1 MKKRILL
8 AIVILVSITNV
19 FSQKKL
25 ELGKV
30 TIEELKEKRHPID
43 TSAVAAVIFQVGKTT
58 FQFSENQGFELVTEI
73 DTKIK
78 IYKKEG
84 YGNATHAYSY
94 YSGGTNS
101 ETVTFSK
108 AITYNLID
116 GKIEK
121 VKLKSDGEF
130 NEIQSKNWSRKK
142 ITLPD
147 VKVGSILEY
156 KVIIR
161 SPYFSTLPEWYFQK
175 DIPVNYSEFTACIP
189 EYYFYNARNKG
200 FIFPKVTVEK
210 ERRSIS
216 YSDKSRSG
224 GNTFSYGQTNTQI
237 SYKKIDYEETQT
249 KYVAENVPA
258 IKDEVYVNNID
269 NYTASILHELSGK
282 RMPNSNYENF
292 ATDWEGV
299 VKKIYDADD
308 FGIEVNKTGYF
319 EDDIDIIL
327 KGLTTSDEKID
338 AIFTFV
344 KSRMNWNK
352 SNSYY
357 CDEGV
362 RKAYKDKIGNV
373 AEINLMLISMLR
385 YAGLDANPVLVSTR
399 SNGITIF
406 PSRTAF
412 NYVIA
417 GVESNNSILLLDAT
431 NKNALPNILPFNAL
445 NWIGR
450 IIRKDGTSS
459 EVDLMPKGNSKDVI
473 NLVASIDNDGKLT
486 GKIRENYFD
495 YNAFAFRERYNA
507 TNKESYLEQLEKKY
521 PGIEIGE
528 YEVLN
533 KTDLSKPIVENY
545 SFTHNNAVEI
555 IGDKMYVSPM
565 FFFAE
570 TKNIFTQE
578 KREYPIDFIFPHQDK
593 YNVSFTIPEGYVVE
607 TIPQSK
613 SIAMIEGIG
622 SFKYLISNNGNQ
634 FQIVYSVD
642 INQAI
647 VSSEYY
653 DVLKNFFKEIVD
665 RHSEKIVLKK
675 L

>member
-1 MKKRILL
+1 MKNHKLLILL
-8 AIVILVSITNV
+8 ILTSVYSG

-30 TIEELKEKRHPID
+30 TIEELKEKMHPID
-43 TSAVAAVIFQVGKTT
+43 TSAVAAVVFQVGKTY
-58 FQFSENQGFELVTEI
+58 FEYSGVYGFGMITEI
-73 DTKIK
+73 DTKLK
-78 IYKKEG
+78 IYKKA
-84 YGNATHAYSY
+84 GNRYATQSYSY

-108 AITYNLID
+108 AITYNLVD

-121 VKLKSDGEF
+121 MKLKSDGEF
-130 NEIQSKNWSRKK
+130 NEIKSKNWSQKK

-175 DIPVNYSEFTACIP
+175 DIPVNYSEYTACIP

-210 ERRSIS
+210 ERKSIS

-224 GNTFSYGQTNTQI
+224 GNSFGNGQTRTQI
-237 SYKKIDYEETQT
+237 SYKKLDYEETQT
-249 KYVAENVPA
+249 KYISENVPA
-258 IKDEVYVNNID
+258 IKDEVCVNNID

-282 RMPNSNYENF
+282 RMPYSNYENF

-308 FGIEVNKTGYF
+308 FGVEVNKTGYF

-327 KGLTTSDEKID
+327 KGLTTSDEKIE

-352 SNSYY
+352 NNSYY

-362 RKAYKDKIGNV
+362 RKAYKDKTGNV
-373 AEINLMLISMLR
+373 AEINLMLVSMLR
-385 YAGLDANPVLVSTR
+385 YAGLDVNPVLLSTR

-412 NYVIA
+412 NYVVA

-431 NKNALPNILPFNAL
+431 NKNALPDILPFNAL
-445 NWIGR
+445 NWVGR
-450 IIRKDGTSS
+450 IIRKNGTSA
-459 EVDLMPKGNSKDVI
+459 EIDLMPKGNSKDVI
-473 NLVASIDNDGKLT
+473 NLVASIDVDGKMT
-486 GKIRENYFD
+486 GKVRENHFD
-495 YNAFAFRERYNA
+495 YNAFGFREKYSA
-507 TNKESYLEQLEKKY
+507 TNKESYLELLEKRY

-533 KTDLSKPIVENY
+533 KSDLAKPIVENY
-545 SFTHNNAVEI
+545 TFTHSNAIEI
-555 IGDKMYVSPM
+555 IGDKMYISPM

-578 KREYPIDFIFPHQDK
+578 KREYPIDFVFPHLDK

-613 SIAMIEGIG
+613 SVAMIEGIG

-634 FQIVYSVD
+634 FQIVFTMD

-647 VSSEYY
+647 VGSEYY

-675 L
+675 I

>member
-1 MKKRILL
+1 MKKHKLL
-8 AIVILVSITNV
+8 ILVFLTSVYTG

-58 FQFSENQGFELVTEI
+58 FQYSENQGFGLVTEI

-84 YGNATHAYSY
+84 YSNATQACSY
-94 YSGGTNS
+94 YTGGNNS

-108 AITYNLID
+108 AITYTLID

-130 NEIQSKNWSRKK
+130 NEIKSKNWSQKK

-189 EYYFYNARNKG
+189 EYYVYNARNKG
-200 FIFPKVTVEK
+200 FVFPKVTVEK
-210 ERRSIS
+210 QGRSITFT
-216 YSDKSRSG
+216 DKSRSG
-224 GNTFSYGQTNTQI
+224 GNSINTSHMSTQI
-237 SYKKIDYEETQT
+237 SYDKLDYEETQT

-269 NYTASILHELSGK
+269 NYTSSIIHELSGK
-282 RMPNSNYENF
+282 RMPQSSYENF

-299 VKKIYDADD
+299 VKKIYESDD
-308 FGIEVNKTGYF
+308 FGLEVNKTGYF
-319 EDDIDIIL
+319 EDDVDIIL
-327 KGLTTSDEKID
+327 KGLTTSDEKIA
-338 AIFTFV
+338 AIFMFV

-352 SNSYY
+352 NNSYY

-362 RKAYKDKIGNV
+362 RKAYKEKTGNV

-385 YAGLDANPVLVSTR
+385 YAGLDVNPVLVSTR

-412 NYVIA
+412 NYVVA
-417 GVESNNSILLLDAT
+417 GVENGNSILLLDAT

-445 NWIGR
+445 NWVGR
-450 IIRKDGTSS
+450 IIRKNGTSA

-473 NLVASIDNDGKLT
+473 NLVASIDSEGKMS

-495 YNAFAFRERYNA
+495 YNAFAFREKYNA
-507 TNKESYLEQLEKKY
+507 TNKENYLEQLEKKY

-555 IGDKMYVSPM
+555 IGNKMYISPM

-578 KREYPIDFIFPHQDK
+578 KRDYPIDFIYPHQDK
-593 YNVSFTIPEGYVVE
+593 CNVSFTIPEGYALE

-613 SIAMIEGIG
+613 SVAMVDEIG

-634 FQIVYSVD
+634 FQIVYTLD

-647 VSSEYY
+647 VGSEYY

>member
-1 MKKRILL
+1 MKNHKLLILL
-8 AIVILVSITNV
+8 ILTSVYTG

-30 TIEELKEKRHPID
+30 TVDELKEKVHPID
-43 TSAVAAVIFQVGKTT
+43 TSAVAAVLFQVGRTY
-58 FQFSENQGFELVTEI
+58 FEYSDINGFGLVTEI
-73 DTKIK
+73 ETKIK

-84 YGNATHAYSY
+84 YGNANQSYSY
-94 YSGGTNS
+94 FIGGS
-101 ETVTFSK
+101 PAEIVTFSK
-108 AITYNLID
+108 AMTYNLVD

-121 VKLKSDGEF
+121 AKLKSDGEF
-130 NEIQSKNWSRKK
+130 IEKKSKNWSQKK

-147 VKVGSILEY
+147 VKEGSILEY
-156 KVIIR
+156 KVVIR

-175 DIPVNYSEFTACIP
+175 DIPVNYSVFLACIP
-189 EYYFYNARNKG
+189 EYYIYNVRNKG
-200 FIFPKVTVEK
+200 FIYLSTTAEIKNKNIMSLGYPKFD
-210 ERRSIS
+210 
-216 YSDKSRSG
+216 YS
-224 GNTFSYGQTNTQI
+224 
-237 SYKKIDYEETQT
+237 ETQT
-249 KYVAENVPA
+249 RYVAENVPA
-258 IKDEVYVNNID
+258 IKEEAYVNNID
-269 NYTASILHELSGK
+269 NYTSSIIHELSGR
-282 RMPNSNYENF
+282 RMPQSIYENF
-292 ATDWEGV
+292 SSDWEGV

-308 FGIEVNKTGYF
+308 FGVEINKTGYF
-319 EDDIDIIL
+319 EKDVDIIL
-327 KGLTTSDEKID
+327 KGLTTSDEKIE

-352 SNSYY
+352 NNSYY

-362 RKAYKDKIGNV
+362 RKAYNDKTGNV
-373 AEINLMLISMLR
+373 AEINLMLVSMLR
-385 YAGLDANPVLVSTR
+385 YAGLEVNPVLVSTR
-399 SNGITIF
+399 SNGITVF

-417 GVESNNSILLLDAT
+417 GVENNDNLILLDAT
-431 NKNALPNILPFNAL
+431 HKHTLPNILPFNAL
-445 NWIGR
+445 NWVGR
-450 IIRKDGTSS
+450 IIRKSGSS
-459 EVDLMPKGNSKDVI
+459 AEVDLMPKGNSKDVI
-473 NLVASIDNDGKLT
+473 NLVASIDVDGKMT
-486 GKIRENYFD
+486 GKVRENYFD
-495 YNAFAFRERYNA
+495 YNAYSFRERYNA
-507 TNKESYLEQLEKKY
+507 INKESYLEQLEKRY
-521 PGIEIGE
+521 PGIEIDE

-545 SFTHNNAVEI
+545 SFIHNNAVEI

-593 YNVSFTIPEGYVVE
+593 YNISFTIPEGYVVE
-607 TIPQSK
+607 TFPQSK
-613 SIAMIEGIG
+613 SVAMIEGIG

-634 FQIVYSVD
+634 FQIVYTMD

-653 DVLKNFFKEIVD
+653 DVLKDFFKEIVD

>member
-1 MKKRILL
+1 MKKYKLLILIML
-8 AIVILVSITNV
+8 TSVYTG

-30 TIEELKEKRHPID
+30 TIEELKEKMHPID

-58 FQFSENQGFELVTEI
+58 FQYSEVYGFGLVTEI
-73 DTKIK
+73 DTKLK

-108 AITYNLID
+108 AMTYNLAE

-130 NEIQSKNWSRKK
+130 NEIKAKNWSQKK

-147 VKVGSILEY
+147 VKVGSIIEY
-156 KVIIR
+156 KVTIR

-189 EYYFYNARNKG
+189 EYYVYNARNNG
-200 FIFPKVTVEK
+200 FVFPKVTVEK
-210 ERRSIS
+210 QGRSITFTNKDDGGGLTVNSKYS
-216 YSDKSRSG
+216 YDKL
-224 GNTFSYGQTNTQI
+224 
-237 SYKKIDYEETQT
+237 DYEETQT

-269 NYTASILHELSGK
+269 NYTSSIIYELSGK
-282 RMPNSNYENF
+282 RMPQSNYENF

-299 VKKIYDADD
+299 VKKIYESDD
-308 FGIEVNKTGYF
+308 FGLEVNKTGYF
-319 EDDIDIIL
+319 ENDVDIIL
-327 KGLTTSDEKID
+327 KGLTSYDEKIA

-352 SNSYY
+352 NNSYY

-362 RKAYKDKIGNV
+362 RKAYKDKTGNV

-385 YAGLDANPVLVSTR
+385 YAGLDVNPILVSTR

-417 GVESNNSILLLDAT
+417 GVESSNSILLLDAT

-445 NWIGR
+445 NWVGR
-450 IIRKDGTSS
+450 IIRKNGTSA
-459 EVDLMPKGNSKDVI
+459 EVDLMPKGNSKDII
-473 NLVASIDNDGKLT
+473 NLVASIDNEGKMT

-495 YNAFAFRERYNA
+495 YNAFAFRERYNT
-507 TNKESYLEQLEKKY
+507 TNKESYL
-521 PGIEIGE
+521 
-528 YEVLN
+528 
-533 KTDLSKPIVENY
+533 
-545 SFTHNNAVEI
+545 
-555 IGDKMYVSPM
+555 
-565 FFFAE
+565 
-570 TKNIFTQE
+570 
-578 KREYPIDFIFPHQDK
+578 
-593 YNVSFTIPEGYVVE
+593 
-607 TIPQSK
+607 
-613 SIAMIEGIG
+613 
-622 SFKYLISNNGNQ
+622 
-634 FQIVYSVD
+634 
-642 INQAI
+642 
-647 VSSEYY
+647 
-653 DVLKNFFKEIVD
+653 
-665 RHSEKIVLKK
+665 
-675 L
+675 

>member
-1 MKKRILL
+1 MKNHKLLIL
-8 AIVILVSITNV
+8 VILTSVYTG

-30 TIEELKEKRHPID
+30 TIEELKEKMHPID
-43 TSAVAAVIFQVGKTT
+43 TSAVAAVIFQVGKTY
-58 FQFSENQGFELVTEI
+58 FEYSDIYGFGMVTEI
-73 DTKIK
+73 DSKIK
-78 IYKKEG
+78 IYKKAGNG
-84 YGNATHAYSY
+84 YATQLYSY

-101 ETVTFSK
+101 ETVVFSK
-108 AITYNLID
+108 AITYNLVD

-121 VKLKSDGEF
+121 MKIKSDGEF
-130 NEIQSKNWSRKK
+130 NEIKSKNWSQKK

-147 VKVGSILEY
+147 VKIGSVLEY

-175 DIPVNYSEFTACIP
+175 DIPVNYSEYTACIP

-200 FIFPKVTVEK
+200 FVFPKVIVQK
-210 ERRSIS
+210 QNKSIS
-216 YSDKSRSG
+216 IADKSRSG
-224 GNTFSYGQTNTQI
+224 GKPGQLVNTSY
-237 SYKKIDYEETQT
+237 SYDKLDYSETQT

-258 IKDEVYVNNID
+258 IKAEAYINNID
-269 NYTASILHELSGK
+269 NYTASIIHELSGK
-282 RMPNSNYENF
+282 RMPYSNYENF
-292 ATDWEGV
+292 STDWEGV
-299 VKKIYDADD
+299 VKKIYDADN

-362 RKAYKDKIGNV
+362 RKAYKDKTGNV

-385 YAGLDANPVLVSTR
+385 YAGLDVNPILVSTR

-431 NKNALPNILPFNAL
+431 NKNTLPNILPFSAL
-445 NWIGR
+445 NWVGR
-450 IIRKDGTSS
+450 IIRKNGTSA

-473 NLVASIDNDGKLT
+473 NLVASIDVDGKMT
-486 GKIRENYFD
+486 GKVRENHFD
-495 YNAFAFRERYNA
+495 YNAFGFREKYSA
-507 TNKESYLEQLEKKY
+507 TNEESYLELLEKRY

-533 KTDLSKPIVENY
+533 KSDLAKPIVENY
-545 SFTHNNAVEI
+545 TFTHSNAIEI
-555 IGDKMYVSPM
+555 IGDKMYISPM

-613 SIAMIEGIG
+613 SVAMIEGIG

-634 FQIVYSVD
+634 FQIVFTMD

-647 VSSEYY
+647 VGSEYY

-675 L
+675 I

>member
-1 MKKRILL
+1 MKKPIVL
-8 AIVILVSITNV
+8 AFVILVSICNA
-19 FSQKKL
+19 FSQKNL

-30 TIEELKEKRHPID
+30 TVDELKEKMHPID
-43 TSAVAAVIFQVGKTT
+43 TSAVAAVLFQVGRTY
-58 FQFSENQGFELVTEI
+58 FEYSDINGFGMVTEI

-84 YGNATHAYSY
+84 YSNASHAYSY
-94 YSGGTNS
+94 FTGGSPS
-101 ETVTFSK
+101 ESVVFSK
-108 AITYNLID
+108 AVTYNLVD
-116 GKIEK
+116 GKIQK
-121 VKLKSDGEF
+121 AKLKSDGEF
-130 NEIQSKNWSRKK
+130 TENKSKNWFQKK

-147 VKVGSILEY
+147 VKVGSIIEY
-156 KVIIR
+156 RVVIR

-175 DIPVNYSEFTACIP
+175 EIPVNYSEFLACIP
-189 EYYFYNARNKG
+189 EYYIYNVRNKG
-200 FIFPKVTVEK
+200 YVLITSSVVSKTTSITFTNK
-210 ERRSIS
+210 ET
-216 YSDKSRSG
+216 G
-224 GNTFSYGQTNTQI
+224 TYGRN
-237 SYKKIDYEETQT
+237 SKIDYEKLDYTETQT
-249 KYVAENVPA
+249 RYVAENVPA
-258 IKDEVYVNNID
+258 IKDEAYVNNID
-269 NYTASILHELSGK
+269 NYTCSIIHELSGR
-282 RMPNSNYENF
+282 RMPQSSYENF

-299 VKKIYDADD
+299 VRKIYNADD
-308 FGIEVNKTGYF
+308 FGIEVEKTGYF
-319 EDDIDIIL
+319 EKDIDIVL
-327 KGLTTSDEKID
+327 KGLTTQNEKID

-344 KSRMNWNK
+344 KSRMNWNNN
-352 SNSYY
+352 NSYY

-362 RKAYKDKIGNV
+362 RKAYNDKTGNI
-373 AEINLMLISMLR
+373 AEINLMLVSMLR
-385 YAGLDANPVLVSTR
+385 YSGLEVNPVLVSTR
-399 SNGITIF
+399 SNGITVF

-412 NYVIA
+412 NYVVA
-417 GVESNNSILLLDAT
+417 GVENNNNLILLDAT
-431 NKNALPNILPFNAL
+431 HKYALPNILPFNAL
-445 NWIGR
+445 NWVGR
-450 IIRKDGTSS
+450 IIRKNGTSA
-459 EVDLMPKGNSKDVI
+459 EVDLMPKWNSKDII

-486 GKIRENYFD
+486 GKVRENYFD
-495 YNAFAFRERYNA
+495 YNAYAFRERYNA
-507 TNKESYLEQLEKKY
+507 INKESYLEQLEKKY

-565 FFFAE
+565 FFFAD

-593 YNVSFTIPEGYVVE
+593 YNVSFTIPEGYTVE
-607 TIPQSK
+607 TLPQSK
-613 SIAMIEGIG
+613 SAAMLDGIG

-647 VSSEYY
+647 VGSEYY

-665 RHSEKIVLKK
+665 IHSEKIVLKK

>member
-1 MKKRILL
+1 MKKHKLL
-8 AIVILVSITNV
+8 ILVMLTSVYTG

-30 TIEELKEKRHPID
+30 TIEELKEKMHPID

-58 FQFSENQGFELVTEI
+58 FQYSENQGFGLVTEI

-84 YGNATHAYSY
+84 YGNATHSYSY

-108 AITYNLID
+108 AMTYNLVD

-130 NEIQSKNWSRKK
+130 NEIKSKNWSQKK

-156 KVIIR
+156 KVTIR

-200 FIFPKVTVEK
+200 FVFPKVTVEK
-210 ERRSIS
+210 QGRSITFTNKDDGDGLTVNSKYS
-216 YSDKSRSG
+216 YDKL
-224 GNTFSYGQTNTQI
+224 
-237 SYKKIDYEETQT
+237 DYQETQT

-269 NYTASILHELSGK
+269 NYTSSIIYELSGK
-282 RMPNSNYENF
+282 RMPQSSYENF

-299 VKKIYDADD
+299 VKKIYESDD
-308 FGIEVNKTGYF
+308 FGLEVNKTGYF
-319 EDDIDIIL
+319 ENDVDIIL
-327 KGLTTSDEKID
+327 KGLTTSDEKIA
-338 AIFTFV
+338 AIFMFV

-362 RKAYKDKIGNV
+362 RKAYKDKTGNV

-385 YAGLDANPVLVSTR
+385 YAGLEVNPILVSTR

-417 GVESNNSILLLDAT
+417 GVESGNSILLLDAT

-445 NWIGR
+445 NWVGR
-450 IIRKDGTSS
+450 IIRKNGTSA

-473 NLVASIDNDGKLT
+473 NLVASIDNDGKMT
-486 GKIRENYFD
+486 GKVRENHFD

-521 PGIEIGE
+521 TGIEIGE

-533 KTDLSKPIVENY
+533 KTDLSKPIIENY
-545 SFTHNNAVEI
+545 SFTHNNAVEK
-555 IGDKMYVSPM
+555 IGDKMYFSPM
-565 FFFAE
+565 VFYAD

-578 KREYPIDFIFPHQDK
+578 KRDYPIDFIFPHQDK
-593 YNVSFTIPEGYVVE
+593 YNVSFTIPEGYTVE
-607 TIPQSK
+607 TSPQSK
-613 SIAMIEGIG
+613 SVAMVDDIG

-634 FQIVYSVD
+634 FQIVYTLDV
-642 INQAI
+642 NQAI
-647 VSSEYY
+647 VGSEYY

>member
-1 MKKRILL
+1 MKNHKLLIL
-8 AIVILVSITNV
+8 IILTSVYAG

-30 TIEELKEKRHPID
+30 TVEELNEKMHPID
-43 TSAVAAVIFQVGKTT
+43 SSAVAAVLFQVGRT
-58 FQFSENQGFELVTEI
+58 FFEYSDINGFGMITEI

-84 YGNATHAYSY
+84 YSNANQAYSY
-94 YSGGTNS
+94 FTGGS
-101 ETVTFSK
+101 PAETVSFSK
-108 AITYNLID
+108 AMTYNLVD
-116 GKIEK
+116 GKIQK
-121 VKLKSDGEF
+121 AKLKSDGEF
-130 NEIQSKNWSRKK
+130 TENKSKNWFRKK

-156 KVIIR
+156 RVVIR

-175 DIPVNYSEFTACIP
+175 DIPVNYSEFLACIP
-189 EYYFYNARNKG
+189 EYYIYNVRNKG
-200 FIFPKVTVEK
+200 YVLITTTVDSK
-210 ERRSIS
+210 GRSITFTNK
-216 YSDKSRSG
+216 DKG
-224 GNTFSYGQTNTQI
+224 EI
-237 SYKKIDYEETQT
+237 SYDKLEYSEIQT

-258 IKDEVYVNNID
+258 MKDEAFVNNID
-269 NYTASILHELSGK
+269 NYTSSIIHELSGK
-282 RMPNSNYENF
+282 RMPQSTYENF
-292 ATDWEGV
+292 SSDWDGV
-299 VKKIYDADD
+299 VKKIYNADN
-308 FGIEVNKTGYF
+308 FGAEVEKTGYF
-319 EDDIDIIL
+319 EKDIDIIL
-327 KGLTTSDEKID
+327 NGLVTSDEKIA
-338 AIFTFV
+338 AIFTYV
-344 KSRMNWNK
+344 KSRMNWNND
-352 SNSYY
+352 NSYY

-362 RKAYKDKIGNV
+362 RKAYNDKTGNV
-373 AEINLMLISMLR
+373 AEINLMLVSMLR
-385 YAGLDANPVLVSTR
+385 YAGIDVSPVLLSTR
-399 SNGITIF
+399 SNGITVF
-406 PSRTAF
+406 PTRTAF
-412 NYVIA
+412 NYVVA
-417 GVESNNSILLLDAT
+417 GVESNNNLLLLDAT
-431 NKNALPNILPFNAL
+431 HKYTLPNILPFNAL
-445 NWIGR
+445 NWVGR
-450 IIRKDGTSS
+450 IIRKNGTSA

-473 NLVASIDNDGKLT
+473 NLVASIEKDGKMT
-486 GKIRENYFD
+486 GKVRENYLD
-495 YNAFAFRERYNA
+495 YNAYAYRERYNA

-533 KTDLSKPIVENY
+533 KTDLSKPVIENY

-555 IGDKMYVSPM
+555 IGDKMYFSPM
-565 FFFAE
+565 FFLAE

-593 YNVSFTIPEGYVVE
+593 YNISFTIPEGYAVE

-613 SIAMIEGIG
+613 SVAMMDGIG

-634 FQIVYSVD
+634 FQIVYTLD

-647 VSSEYY
+647 VGSDYY

>member
-1 MKKRILL
+1 MKKHKLL
-8 AIVILVSITNV
+8 ILVMLTSVYTG

-30 TIEELKEKRHPID
+30 TVEELKEKMHPID

-58 FQFSENQGFELVTEI
+58 FQYSENQGFGLVTEI

-94 YSGGTNS
+94 YSGGNNS

-108 AITYNLID
+108 AMTYNLVD

-130 NEIQSKNWSRKK
+130 NEIKSKNWSQKK

-147 VKVGSILEY
+147 VKVGSIIEY

-189 EYYFYNARNKG
+189 EYYVYNARNKG
-200 FIFPKVTVEK
+200 FVFPKVTVEK
-210 ERRSIS
+210 QGRSITFT
-216 YSDKSRSG
+216 DKSRSG
-224 GNTFSYGQTNTQI
+224 GNSMNTSHVVTQVSYD
-237 SYKKIDYEETQT
+237 KLDYEETQT
-249 KYVAENVPA
+249 KYVAENIPA

-269 NYTASILHELSGK
+269 NYTSSIIHELSGK
-282 RMPNSNYENF
+282 RMPQSSYENF

-299 VKKIYDADD
+299 VKKIYESDD
-308 FGIEVNKTGYF
+308 FGLEVNKTGYF
-319 EDDIDIIL
+319 ENDVDIIL
-327 KGLTTSDEKID
+327 KGLTTSDEKIA
-338 AIFTFV
+338 AIFMFV

-362 RKAYKDKIGNV
+362 RKAYKDKTGNV

-385 YAGLDANPVLVSTR
+385 YAGLEVNPILVSTR

-417 GVESNNSILLLDAT
+417 GVESTNSILLLDAT

-445 NWIGR
+445 NWVGR
-450 IIRKDGTSS
+450 IIRKNGTSA
-459 EVDLMPKGNSKDVI
+459 EVDLMPKGNSKDII
-473 NLVASIDNDGKLT
+473 NLVASIDNEGKMT

-495 YNAFAFRERYNA
+495 YNAFAFRERYNT

-545 SFTHNNAVEI
+545 SFTHNNAVEK
-555 IGDKMYVSPM
+555 IGDKMYFSPM
-565 FFFAE
+565 VFYAD

-578 KREYPIDFIFPHQDK
+578 KRDYPIDFIFPHQDK
-593 YNVSFTIPEGYVVE
+593 YNVSFTIPEGYTVE
-607 TIPQSK
+607 TSPQSK
-613 SIAMIEGIG
+613 SVAMVDDIG

-634 FQIVYSVD
+634 FQIVYTLDV
-642 INQAI
+642 NQAI
-647 VSSEYY
+647 VGSEYY

>member
-1 MKKRILL
+1 M
-8 AIVILVSITNV
+8 
-19 FSQKKL
+19 
-25 ELGKV
+25 
-30 TIEELKEKRHPID
+30 D
-43 TSAVAAVIFQVGKTT
+43 Y
-58 FQFSENQGFELVTEI
+58 SEYI
-73 DTKIK
+73 
-78 IYKKEG
+78 IYVPE
-84 YGNATHAYSY
+84 
-94 YSGGTNS
+94 
-101 ETVTFSK
+101 
-108 AITYNLID
+108 
-116 GKIEK
+116 
-121 VKLKSDGEF
+121 
-130 NEIQSKNWSRKK
+130 
-142 ITLPD
+142 
-147 VKVGSILEY
+147 
-156 KVIIR
+156 
-161 SPYFSTLPEWYFQK
+161 YFS
-175 DIPVNYSEFTACIP
+175 
-189 EYYFYNARNKG
+189 YNPNFKG
-200 FIFPKVTVEK
+200 YLFPKVTVDK
-210 ERRSIS
+210 NNRRINYTYRENASPGLNGTS
-216 YSDKSRSG
+216 TSSVSNEVLD
-224 GNTFSYGQTNTQI
+224 FV
-237 SYKKIDYEETQT
+237 ETKT
-249 KYVAENVPA
+249 THLAENIPA
-258 IKDEVYVNNID
+258 MNEEKYVNNIA
-269 NYTASILHELSGK
+269 NYLASVSYELSTIK
-282 RMPNSNYENF
+282 YPNSPLKTYS
-292 ATDWEGV
+292 TDWETV
-299 VKKIYDADD
+299 TKKIYESDD
-308 FGIEVNKTGYF
+308 FVLEVNKTGYF
-319 EDDIDIIL
+319 ENDVDIIL

-362 RKAYKDKIGNV
+362 RKAYKDKTGNG

-565 FFFAE
+565 FFFAD

-593 YNVSFTIPEGYVVE
+593 YNVSFTIPEGYTIE

-613 SIAMIEGIG
+613 SVAMLDGIG

-647 VSSEYY
+647 VGSEYY

-665 RHSEKIVLKK
+665 IHSEKIVLKK

>member
-1 MKKRILL
+1 MKKQILL
-8 AIVILVSITNV
+8 ILVILTSVYTG

-30 TIEELKEKRHPID
+30 TLDELKEKMHSID

-58 FQFSENQGFELVTEI
+58 FQYSETYGFGLVTEI

-94 YSGGTNS
+94 YSGGANS

-108 AITYNLID
+108 AMTYNLVD

-130 NEIQSKNWSRKK
+130 NEIKSKNWSQKK

-156 KVIIR
+156 KVTIR

-200 FIFPKVTVEK
+200 FVFPKVTVEK
-210 ERRSIS
+210 QGRSITFTNKDDGDGLTVNSKYS
-216 YSDKSRSG
+216 YDKL
-224 GNTFSYGQTNTQI
+224 
-237 SYKKIDYEETQT
+237 DYQETQT

-269 NYTASILHELSGK
+269 NYTSSIIYELSGK
-282 RMPNSNYENF
+282 RMPQSSYENF

-299 VKKIYDADD
+299 VKKIYESDD
-308 FGIEVNKTGYF
+308 FGLEVNKTGYF
-319 EDDIDIIL
+319 ENDVDIIL
-327 KGLTTSDEKID
+327 KGLTTSDEKIA
-338 AIFTFV
+338 AIFMFV

-362 RKAYKDKIGNV
+362 RKAYKDKTGNV

-385 YAGLDANPVLVSTR
+385 YAGLEVNPILVSTR

-417 GVESNNSILLLDAT
+417 GVESGNSILLLDAT

-445 NWIGR
+445 NWVGR
-450 IIRKDGTSS
+450 IIRKNGTSA

-473 NLVASIDNDGKLT
+473 NLVASIDNDGKMT
-486 GKIRENYFD
+486 GKVRENHFD

-521 PGIEIGE
+521 TGIEIGE

-533 KTDLSKPIVENY
+533 KTDLSKPIIENY
-545 SFTHNNAVEI
+545 SFTHNNAVEK
-555 IGDKMYVSPM
+555 IGDKMYFSPM
-565 FFFAE
+565 VFYAD

-578 KREYPIDFIFPHQDK
+578 KRDYPIDFIFPHQDK
-593 YNVSFTIPEGYVVE
+593 YNVSFTIPEGYTVE
-607 TIPQSK
+607 TSPQSK
-613 SIAMIEGIG
+613 SVAMVDDIG

-634 FQIVYSVD
+634 FQIVYTLDV
-642 INQAI
+642 NQAI
-647 VSSEYY
+647 VGSEYY

>member
-43 TSAVAAVIFQVGKTT
+43 TSAVAAILFKKGEVRYEYSQDK
-58 FQFSENQGFELVTEI
+58 GFDMVTEVNYR
-73 DTKIK
+73 IK

-84 YGNATHAYSY
+84 YDWANKKVSYFIGSNAKENVS
-94 YSGGTNS
+94 
-101 ETVTFSK
+101 FSD
-108 AITYNLID
+108 AVTYNLVA

-121 VKLKSDGEF
+121 TKLKKEGEF
-130 NEIQSKNWSRKK
+130 DEKINKFWGQKK
-142 ITLPD
+142 VSMPNIKEGSVIEFQYTLRSPTI
-147 VKVGSILEY
+147 GSIDEWQFQTSIPVDYSEY
-156 KVIIR
+156 IIYV
-161 SPYFSTLPEWYFQK
+161 PEYFS
-175 DIPVNYSEFTACIP
+175 
-189 EYYFYNARNKG
+189 YNPNFKG
-200 FIFPKVTVEK
+200 YLFPKVTVDK
-210 ERRSIS
+210 NNRRINYTYRENASPGMNGTATS
-216 YSDKSRSG
+216 SVSNEVLD
-224 GNTFSYGQTNTQI
+224 FV
-237 SYKKIDYEETQT
+237 ETKT
-249 KYVAENVPA
+249 THLAENIPA
-258 IKDEVYVNNID
+258 MNEEKYVNNIA
-269 NYTASILHELSGK
+269 NYLASVSYELSTIK
-282 RMPNSNYENF
+282 YPNSPLKTYS
-292 ATDWEGV
+292 TDWETV
-299 VKKIYDADD
+299 TKKIYESDD
-308 FGIEVNKTGYF
+308 FGLEVNKTGYF
-319 EDDIDIIL
+319 ENDIDIIL

-362 RKAYKDKIGNV
+362 RKAYKDKTGNV

-445 NWIGR
+445 NWVGR
-450 IIRKDGTSS
+450 IIRKDGTSL

>member
-1 MKKRILL
+1 MKKQILL
-8 AIVILVSITNV
+8 ILVMLTSVYTG

-30 TIEELKEKRHPID
+30 TIEELKEKTHPID
-43 TSAVAAVIFQVGKTT
+43 TSAVAAVLFKKGQVRFEYSQDK
-58 FQFSENQGFELVTEI
+58 GFNMVTEVNYR
-73 DTKIK
+73 IK

-84 YGNATHAYSY
+84 YDWANKKVNYFLGSGNKENVS
-94 YSGGTNS
+94 
-101 ETVTFSK
+101 FSD
-108 AITYNLID
+108 AVTYNLVA

-121 VKLKSDGEF
+121 TKLKKDGEF
-130 NEIQSKNWSRKK
+130 DEKINKFWGQKK
-142 ITLPD
+142 ISMPNIKEGSVIEFQYTLRSPTI
-147 VKVGSILEY
+147 GSIDEWQFQTSIPVDYSEY
-156 KVIIR
+156 IIYV
-161 SPYFSTLPEWYFQK
+161 PEYFS
-175 DIPVNYSEFTACIP
+175 
-189 EYYFYNARNKG
+189 YNPNFKG
-200 FIFPKVTVEK
+200 YLFPKVTVDK
-210 ERRSIS
+210 NNRRINYTYRENASPGMNGTATS
-216 YSDKSRSG
+216 SVSNEVLD
-224 GNTFSYGQTNTQI
+224 FV
-237 SYKKIDYEETQT
+237 ETKT
-249 KYVAENVPA
+249 THLAENIPA
-258 IKDEVYVNNID
+258 LNEEKYVNNIA
-269 NYTASILHELSGK
+269 NYLASISYELSTIK
-282 RMPNSNYENF
+282 YPNSPLKSYS
-292 ATDWEGV
+292 TDWETV
-299 VKKIYDADD
+299 TKKIYESDD
-308 FGIEVNKTGYF
+308 FGLEVNKTGYF
-319 EDDIDIIL
+319 ENDVDIIL
-327 KGLTTSDEKID
+327 KGLTTSDEKIA
-338 AIFTFV
+338 AIFMFV

-362 RKAYKDKIGNV
+362 RKAYKDKTGNV

-385 YAGLDANPVLVSTR
+385 YAGLEVNPILVSTR

-417 GVESNNSILLLDAT
+417 GVESTNSILLLDAT

-445 NWIGR
+445 NWVGR
-450 IIRKDGTSS
+450 IIRKNGTSA
-459 EVDLMPKGNSKDVI
+459 EVDLMPKGNSKDII
-473 NLVASIDNDGKLT
+473 NLVASIDNEGKMT

-495 YNAFAFRERYNA
+495 YNAFAFRERYNT

-545 SFTHNNAVEI
+545 SFTHNNAVEK
-555 IGDKMYVSPM
+555 IGDKMYFSPM
-565 FFFAE
+565 VFYAD

-578 KREYPIDFIFPHQDK
+578 KRDYPIDFIFPHQDK
-593 YNVSFTIPEGYVVE
+593 YNVSFTIPEGYTIE
-607 TIPQSK
+607 TYPQSK
-613 SIAMIEGIG
+613 SVAMVDDIG

-634 FQIVYSVD
+634 FQIVYTLDV
-642 INQAI
+642 NQAI
-647 VSSEYY
+647 VGSEYY